1 MRLRVRMPLC
11 AIGTGGSTYQNGSFL
26 INSAD
31 SYGATPALAQ
41 VATLC
46 MNPFRMYGLLDG
58 NLLVGGYYT
67 YDCYA
72 DSTFMPIL
80 SSCYSRYRI
89 VNGLTLSYAPVC
101 PSTTDTRHTICFT
114 NDCANPSI
122 GTQAYFDGTYVTE
135 SSCRQSINSQT
146 FAAWQPWNITFP
158 VDPRTEYY
166 VYGPSGA
173 SYAPVPSE
181 DRQQFFGALT
191 CVSNTTAGIGMAY
204 THGLL
209 YVTIDIEL
217 RDPSPILGTATGP
230 RLLAGLGSFMDKSLT
245 GRAPRVSVKR
255 PLEVESKEGKEEKKD
270 SSDDDDFFSD
280 PSPPHATPLPS
291 AAPGGKLYAP
301 LATPIRVSSDKGTKA
316 K

>member
-1 MRLRVRMPLC
+1 
-11 AIGTGGSTYQNGSFL
+11 
-26 INSAD
+26 
-31 SYGATPALAQ
+31 
-41 VATLC
+41 
-46 MNPFRMYGLLDG
+46 
-58 NLLVGGYYT
+58 
-67 YDCYA
+67 
-72 DSTFMPIL
+72 
-80 SSCYSRYRI
+80 
-89 VNGLTLSYAPVC
+89 
-101 PSTTDTRHTICFT
+101 
-114 NDCANPSI
+114 
-122 GTQAYFDGTYVTE
+122 
-135 SSCRQSINSQT
+135 
-146 FAAWQPWNITFP
+146 
-158 VDPRTEYY
+158 
-166 VYGPSGA
+166 
-173 SYAPVPSE
+173 
-181 DRQQFFGALT
+181 
-191 CVSNTTAGIGMAY
+191 MAY